1 MGPGQGPQRP
11 PIPGH
16 THQPDSH
23 WDDRYET
30 RTIYVQE
37 KYDGGKWKRVW
48 SDKTFERPG
57 KEDPLNNLDAK
68 MSEGRSKMDHILS
81 EFKLGR
87 K

>member
-1 MGPGQGPQRP
+1 
-11 PIPGH
+11 
-16 THQPDSH
+16 
-23 WDDRYET
+23 
-30 RTIYVQE
+30 VQE

-68 MSEGRSKMDHILS
+68 MSEGQSKMDHLLS